1 MRKGM
6 ERERKRRRLEAE
18 RREPNGVRSD
28 PIFRKECGGEVIKK
42 LNFII
47 RSERFFADCFS
58 LTFGILPDGSERE
71 WIGGRPGRKK
81 SFRAGIGLFRFGALG
96 APKKRTVNGKLSA
109 GSGRSKFFIVSS
121 RGAGGFLGHAVDG
134 RG

>member
-1 MRKGM
+1 M
-6 ERERKRRRLEAE
+6 EAE

-71 WIGGRPGRKK
+71 WIGGRPGWGKILPGGN
-81 SFRAGIGLFRFGALG
+81 RAFRFGALG
-96 APKKRTVNGKLSA
+96 APKKRTVNRKLPA